1 MTLTHPHPELPATPL
16 IIRGLWLCFGLTAL
30 ALIVLQVA
38 SPPRPESSPPLSIV
52 LMLIPLW
59 FLMGRLTSWVRHVGR
74 QTSGPRELRAMEL
87 WRAALLVLYVVATV
101 ASLPDVMQP
110 SVYQISL
117 LTMYLTM
124 ALCVWRFGKVMDA
137 VQATGTTAPGS
148 ATALAAVIPGW
159 TWTVRAAQL
168 AQLACVLSAIPMFGG
183 GVLISNLLF
192 CAATVGTLE
201 LLLRFVRSRG
211 LT

>member
-1 MTLTHPHPELPATPL
+1 M
-16 IIRGLWLCFGLTAL
+16 CFGLAAL
-30 ALIVLQVA
+30 ALVVLQVA
-38 SPPRPESSPPLSIV
+38 PRPESSPPLSIV

-74 QTSGPRELRAMEL
+74 QTSGPRELRAVEL
-87 WRAALLVLYVVATV
+87 WRAALLVLYVLGTVAT
-101 ASLPDVMQP
+101 LPGLMHP

-117 LTMYLTM
+117 VTLYLTM

-137 VQATGTTAPGS
+137 VQATGMTAPGS

-168 AQLACVLSAIPMFGG
+168 AQVGCVLCAIPMLGG
-183 GVLISNLLF
+183 GILISNLLS
-192 CAATVGTLE
+192 CAAMVGTLE
-201 LLLRFVRSRG
+201 LLLRFVRSR
-211 LT
+211 T